1 MPERSE
7 STSGSGGD
15 CASDVPRPPG
25 TATTD
30 ADPDRSPSSRG
41 SPGSTDEL
49 LIDNERLAERCARR
63 YIGRGEPYDD
73 LVQVAWIGLIK
84 AVERFD
90 PRRGTEFASFAMP
103 TILGELRRHFR
114 DLSWKVSVP
123 RGSKDRCDEVRATG
137 ALLEQA
143 LGRPPRRDEVARRLH
158 IDPDTVTDAVRA
170 DHAYRVVSL
179 DAMRSRHGDVEPF
192 VRSALIDESASA
204 AARRID
210 AERAISELDERSRTI
225 IYWRFYDE
233 CTQAEIGE
241 RLGLCQAQ
249 VSRLLR
255 SALEQLRE
263 RLDPPDPS
271 APSSTAAQPRVLPD
285 ASARGSPGLGG

>member
-1 MPERSE
+1 
-7 STSGSGGD
+7 
-15 CASDVPRPPG
+15 
-25 TATTD
+25 
-30 ADPDRSPSSRG
+30 
-41 SPGSTDEL
+41 L
-49 LIDNERLAERCARR
+49 LVDNERLAERCARR

-73 LVQVAWIGLIK
+73 LLQVAWIGLIK

-90 PRRGTEFASFAMP
+90 PSRGTEFASFAVP

-114 DLSWKVSVP
+114 DVSWKVSVP
-123 RGSKDRCDEVRATG
+123 RGSKDRCDDVRATG

-143 LGRPPRRDEVARRLH
+143 LGRPPRRDEVARRLR
-158 IDPDTVTDAVRA
+158 IDADTVTDAMRA

-192 VRSALIDESASA
+192 VCSALVDESAGASA
-204 AARRID
+204 HRID

-225 IYWRFYDE
+225 IYWRFFDE

-255 SALEQLRE
+255 SALEALRA

-271 APSSTAAQPRVLPD
+271 APPSNAA
-285 ASARGSPGLGG
+285 

>member
-1 MPERSE
+1 
-7 STSGSGGD
+7 
-15 CASDVPRPPG
+15 
-25 TATTD
+25 
-30 ADPDRSPSSRG
+30 
-41 SPGSTDEL
+41 L
-49 LIDNERLAERCARR
+49 LVDNERLAERCARR

-73 LVQVAWIGLIK
+73 LLQVAWIGLIK

-90 PRRGTEFASFAMP
+90 PSRGTEFASFAVP

-123 RGSKDRCDEVRATG
+123 RGSKDRCDDVRATG

-143 LGRPPRRDEVARRLH
+143 FGRPPRRDEVARRLR

-179 DAMRSRHGDVEPF
+179 DAIRSRHGDVEPF
-192 VRSALIDESASA
+192 VRSALVDEWAGASA
-204 AARRID
+204 HRID

-225 IYWRFYDE
+225 IYWRFFDE

-255 SALEQLRE
+255 SALEALRE

-271 APSSTAAQPRVLPD
+271 APPSSAA
-285 ASARGSPGLGG
+285 

>member
-7 STSGSGGD
+7 PTSGLGGD
-15 CASDVPRPPG
+15 CDADVARPPG
-25 TATTD
+25 TTTIE
-30 ADPDRSPSSRG
+30 ADPDPAPS
-41 SPGSTDEL
+41 SPGSPNAPGYTAGL
-49 LIDNERLAERCARR
+49 LVDNERLAERCARR

-90 PRRGTEFASFAMP
+90 PSRGTEFASFAVP

-123 RGSKDRCDEVRATG
+123 RGSKDRCDEVRATS

-179 DAMRSRHGDVEPF
+179 DAIRTRHGDVEPF
-192 VRSALIDESASA
+192 VHSALVDESAGASA
-204 AARRID
+204 HRID

-225 IYWRFYDE
+225 IYWRFFDE

-255 SALEQLRE
+255 SALEELRA

-271 APSSTAAQPRVLPD
+271 APPASGVAKSSA
-285 ASARGSPGLGG
+285 